1 MGSSPHPLAWQPLP
15 SFISAPDGPDYLMV
29 GMGLFLV
36 FIVFGVGLLYFWLH
50 SLPDNIAHKSQKI
63 QFEIVCVLGLL
74 AMFTHIHAFWIA
86 GLLLALIDIPDFSSP
101 LTRIAGALDRMA
113 ANSTRQIAAKDVDKK
128 TRAGNPARVRWRSRR
143 LERQ

>member
-1 MGSSPHPLAWQPLP
+1 
-15 SFISAPDGPDYLMV
+15 MV